1 MKSLTKL
8 MFLPVFIFAATLA
21 RAQVQIS
28 EFLGSAL
35 SDPEVLTFQDQIS
48 FLDAKPYKLS
58 PLREIQLRT
67 QNRELDPTQQE
78 FGVRLSPANPFELRS
93 HNQYFREFNS
103 ALSYE
108 KEFALK
114 EALVS
119 RYLTVIEYTYYS
131 DLLQLSEGGAK
142 SLEEQLAMLE
152 KQSGSR
158 FFDAEDFVELKIDYL
173 DYTVELEEIKFELAN
188 QLHRVSRTYPPSHQ
202 RSIAWSFDQIIS
214 PAKMRRVV
222 DSLELTSIKT
232 SLVAYQEQRIR
243 LAQSQYNLEKN
254 NFNIGFIQGSYDNRR
269 VEQDRNPIRISAGL
283 TLPITN
289 PNKGDMARR
298 RLEVIE
304 AEYDL
309 REEEREA
316 VTDKKILS
324 DKVRAL
330 IDRLEGL
337 GSKITE
343 LRESDLAMTLS
354 SIRGGDP
361 VVLIQ
366 FAQNI
371 NKLNAL
377 QQKVRRELF
386 LSYIEYLAFS
396 DQLQKQPLVNYL
408 SPGLSNIK

>member
-158 FFDAEDFVELKIDYL
+158 FFDAEDFVELKINYL

-202 RSIAWSFDQIIS
+202 SSIAWSFDQIIS

-222 DSLELTSIKT
+222 DSLELMSIKT

>member
-158 FFDAEDFVELKIDYL
+158 FFDAEDFVELKINYL

-222 DSLELTSIKT
+222 DSLELMSIKT